1 MRLSIII
8 PVLNEQQNIACLLSQ
23 LAPLKSKNCELIVV
37 DGGSVDATLAGA
49 TSADKILITG
59 PGRALQMNMG
69 AAQAS
74 GEMLWFLHGD
84 SLLEGDVK
92 SYADKLVAKQ
102 AWGFFCIKL
111 DGTHILYRLIESMI
125 NIRSSITS
133 VGTGDQGIF
142 VSRNFFN
149 TVGGFE
155 SIPLMEDVALSKR
168 LKSLAN
174 ANVISTSKIITSS
187 RRWQQKGILSTV
199 LLMWSLRLQYYFGVT
214 ADRLADKYR

>member
-1 MRLSIII
+1 MRLSVII

-23 LAPLKSKNCELIVV
+23 LAPLKSNDCELIVV
-37 DGGSVDATLAGA
+37 DGGSVDATLTNSTG
-49 TSADKILITG
+49 ADKILVTE

-74 GEMLWFLHGD
+74 GEMLWFIHGD

-92 SYADKLVAKQ
+92 NYADKLIAKQ
-102 AWGFFCIKL
+102 TWGFFCIKL
-111 DGTHILYRLIESMI
+111 DGAHILYRLIAFMI
-125 NIRSSITS
+125 NIRSSLTS

-142 VSRNFFN
+142 VARNLFN
-149 TVGGFE
+149 TIGGFE
-155 SIPLMEDVALSKR
+155 SIPLMEDVALSKT
-168 LKSLAN
+168 LKSITN

-187 RRWQQKGILSTV
+187 RRWQQRGILATV